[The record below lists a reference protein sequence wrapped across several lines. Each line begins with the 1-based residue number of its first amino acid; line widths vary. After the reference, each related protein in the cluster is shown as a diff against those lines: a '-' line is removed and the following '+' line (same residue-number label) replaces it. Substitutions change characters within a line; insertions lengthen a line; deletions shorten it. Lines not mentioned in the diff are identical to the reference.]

1 MSDELADRCATLA
14 QPVVDLMAA
23 AIECQAGRAEAF
35 ERVIE
40 LASGVRAVAERGAAG
55 IDQPDYV
62 AWAAAAPRLL
72 GAMVEAAERRDS
84 HAVWAAFAD
93 PEAGLHR
100 LGSACAGQP
109 RW

>member
-1 MSDELADRCATLA
+1 MTTELADRCATLA

-23 AIECQAGRAEAF
+23 AISCQAGNAEAF
-35 ERVIE
+35 ARVEE
-40 LASGVRAVAERGAAG
+40 LADEVRRVAERGTAG
-55 IDQPDYV
+55 IDQPDYLV
-62 AWAAAAPRLL
+62 WAQAAPRLL
-72 GAMVEAAERRDS
+72 GEMAEAARKRDS

-100 LGSACAGQP
+100 LGTACAGQP